1 MNLNPSKSSLSAR
14 SQSGARG
21 DQMKGFQSNSR
32 ALAEAAFTMVEVAIS
47 IAIVAFAMV
56 ALLGVLPT
64 GHQVQRENRE
74 DTIINQDATYLL
86 QAIRSGSQGLTDLSN
101 YVDFVSITSTRNGT
115 LVSSNTYSKLTTPQ
129 IITLLSTPKSSIG
142 GNVTNIVTAR
152 LRAITGNAL
161 EKPPANLGDRDFTF
175 RYLVTSEIIPFLAA
189 PPTVTN
195 GLTRYDFERRR
206 QLANNLSELR
216 LAVQWPVLPNGQTGR
231 NRRVFRTLFDGHS
244 MTNKQGLYYQPS
256 TYSPK
261 NVPATQ

>member
-14 SQSGARG
+14 SPSGARG
-21 DQMKGFQSNSR
+21 DHLEDLRSNSLG
-32 ALAEAAFTMVEVAIS
+32 LAEAAFTMVEVAIS

-86 QAIRSGSQGLTDLSN
+86 EAIRSGSRGLSDLSN

-115 LVSSNTYSKLTTPQ
+115 LVSSNTYSKLSTPQ

-142 GNVTNIVTAR
+142 GNVTNTVTAR

-161 EKPPANLGDRDFTF
+161 EKPPANLGDKDFTF

-195 GLTRYDFERRR
+195 GLTRYDLERRR
-206 QLANNLSELR
+206 QLANNLHELR
-216 LAVQWPVLPNGQTGR
+216 LSVQWPVLPNGQTGR
-231 NRRVFRTLFDGHS
+231 NRRVFRTLFDGHL
-244 MTNKQGLYYQPS
+244 MTTNLGFYYQPS

-261 NVPATQ
+261 NAPATQ